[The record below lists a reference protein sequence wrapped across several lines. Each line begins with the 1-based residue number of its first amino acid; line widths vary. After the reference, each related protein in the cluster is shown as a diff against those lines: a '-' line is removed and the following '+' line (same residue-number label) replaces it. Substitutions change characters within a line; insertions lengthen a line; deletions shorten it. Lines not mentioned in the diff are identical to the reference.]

1 MENENTK
8 YIDGD
13 ADDFTIY
20 LFSKEPQEKNS
31 IKLELSSPEK
41 GVKIGL
47 HIFQELLMIFTAGM
61 KYLYSNGK
69 DTVNINELSIND
81 INNINKYL
89 ASIGFITII
98 EKFTIKEYLGNMKL
112 PNYFVNKE
120 LIKDDTLLR
129 DIYYEITI
137 DNSMIYRICFDFLK

>member
-1 MENENTK
+1 MQ
-8 YIDGD
+8 
-13 ADDFTIY
+13 FT
-20 LFSKEPQEKNS
+20 
-31 IKLELSSPEK
+31 
-41 GVKIGL
+41 
-47 HIFQELLMIFTAGM
+47 
-61 KYLYSNGK
+61 
-69 DTVNINELSIND
+69 
-81 INNINKYL
+81 NINKYL